1 MSLSFKKQIEEQTQ
15 VTFFRLKTKFK
26 APLKAAS
33 IGSIKILRNMTVK
46 VYDKADQYQSE
57 KNMLCK
63 IILQLTHK
71 AFPIQYRPQRQKV
84 FDLKLCGIFA
94 KIVLII
100 TCRRSSRLLK
110 DRMLFFPGNGKTEK
124 PSPVVKGIDY

>member
-1 MSLSFKKQIEEQTQ
+1 MNTRGLNDKKKSLYLKEYSTVSLSFKKQIEEQTQ

-71 AFPIQYRPQRQKV
+71 AFPIQYRP
-84 FDLKLCGIFA
+84 
-94 KIVLII
+94 
-100 TCRRSSRLLK
+100 S
-110 DRMLFFPGNGKTEK
+110 KTN
-124 PSPVVKGIDY
+124 SL